1 MFNNSQI
8 FLYISLVR
16 YKAIIKLLDKI
27 KKKNLSIILDF
38 EDSSKDI
45 FSPKNTNELK
55 SKCRDGFSYITKL
68 KKNYKNIYIRINA
81 EKSRFY
87 KKDILCLKKNLSEK
101 SINGIFVP
109 KTEKY
114 ETLLKINKIIKL
126 KKKKIKLI
134 PIIENKIG
142 YKNLDN
148 ILFNDKEKN
157 LIYGIHYGHF
167 DYCLNNKLWPYPE
180 PYHKDF

>member
-1 MFNNSQI
+1 M
-8 FLYISLVR
+8 
-16 YKAIIKLLDKI
+16 
-27 KKKNLSIILDF
+27 
-38 EDSSKDI
+38 
-45 FSPKNTNELK
+45 
-55 SKCRDGFSYITKL
+55 L
-68 KKNYKNIYIRINA
+68 KKVGFI
-81 EKSRFY
+81 

-114 ETLLKINKIIKL
+114 ETLLKINKILKL

-148 ILFNDKEKN
+148 ILFNDKEKKSHLRN
-157 LIYGIHYGHF
+157 SLRSF
-167 DYCLNNKLWPYPE
+167 
-180 PYHKDF
+180 